1 MCGARRRGLA
11 ARTKEPLPASLP
23 LARRCA
29 HGTGQWGRGQ
39 AWHAQRAQRT
49 HALTHSR
56 ERSRAADLASV
67 GGLGFV
73 ACYFLCG
80 HVGLSPV
87 LQFAPQYVEYPAL
100 HMQQLHCGARKQ

>member
-1 MCGARRRGLA
+1 MCGARWRGLA

-29 HGTGQWGRGQ
+29 QGTGQWGRGQ

-49 HALTHSR
+49 HALTHSQ
-56 ERSRAADLASV
+56 ERSRAADLDSV

-80 HVGLSPV
+80 QLKLPV
-87 LQFAPQYVEYPAL
+87 MQFAPQYVEF
-100 HMQQLHCGARKQ
+100 